1 MAQISSG
8 WPVNAAG
15 EIVVSSTVGT
25 DTVVVGTLPEA
36 FIPVQS
42 DGKAAFAGLS
52 SGGGSSGAPTAIT
65 TSRAA
70 VSGDN
75 GNTLVNSTATNIVLT
90 INTGM
95 PSGFGFA
102 TAQLS
107 TGTVQI
113 VAGAG
118 VTVNGVS
125 GFNKTSAQYGV
136 MALVQVGTNAYVIS
150 GATA

>member
-1 MAQISSG
+1 MALVGYG

-15 EIVVSSTVGT
+15 EIVVSSTVGS
-25 DTVVVGTLPEA
+25 DTTVIGNLNEG
-36 FIPVQS
+36 FIPLQS
-42 DGKAAFAGLS
+42 DGKLALAGLS
-52 SGGGSSGAPTAIT
+52 SGGGSAGTPTAIT
-65 TSRAA
+65 ASRAA

-75 GNTLVNSTATNIVLT
+75 GNTLTNSTATNIVLT

-95 PSGFGFA
+95 PTGYGFA
-102 TAQLS
+102 AAQLS

-118 VTVNGVS
+118 VTVNGKS
-125 GFNKTSAQYGV
+125 GFNKTSVQYDL
-136 MALVQVGTNAYVIS
+136 MALVHVGANAYVLS